1 MDASKTFAKI
11 IELGKNNNKREEL
24 QEYCKLKIDQI
35 ISFLPRRILNS
46 DGAGLLDCILNGI
59 SDEPS
64 LGTNKVKII
73 DVVLNTLRKESI
85 SLTHSSDIMSRVL
98 PELLKQNV
106 TDLVRWCDDCV
117 QSIVEDS
124 DTNMIWKDI
133 LPERLNAIAT
143 YNSVN
148 HCGTDMTGA
157 EYKQQ
162 CIRTLCQ
169 CKWKDHQL
177 VQLTAMFIDM
187 ELSKNNHKQVVNK
200 ICSHIMGLTPTELP
214 PLVHRLVR
222 LCKLYHLEIV
232 LAQLSHYFNLHLYS
246 KLEPPPQ
253 DSEST
258 TMDIDDLAQLSP
270 AELSS
275 CLSTCIYHMTQGT
288 AEHELIKKHIKT
300 WPKTQLLRAP
310 FLVDIALAVSDKG
323 AEFKSVCLDA
333 IKSAIEQ
340 RALDE
345 LRCKQSAWV
354 RSVLPPDVDVVSVLK
369 VLTTESANHRE
380 LTVLGLINLAFSL
393 LGVSRLKPV
402 APVLWSHGKLILVR
416 LCKTQPATTGHILS
430 QLADRLCGDVTQ
442 RQYSEC
448 FYILCKLTP
457 VSVEPC
463 TQVNLILEN
472 CQPADAEYESA
483 ALVLAAVHPLL
494 AFSTRVRDAL
504 VMICRKGLYARDS
517 LHRCLSV
524 CGFLTVLRH
533 IKLSGALPTSQGFGD
548 QFSVQ
553 SYLTQLT
560 VDVHATQNGAVTSRV
575 RNEAMCMEV
584 VSILR
589 RCLVQDANVK
599 QLFYTELYECVKDK
613 PALHEAVL
621 ELLYEHLNQFLPED
635 EDGAVILLDDC
646 IQITSTS
653 AVLTEPI
660 SRLLYLVAQFLQ
672 PVEED
677 LEDILS
683 SPELETASAHL
694 KSKLNIVMD
703 KLCSSDNIANINM
716 EDPGLS
722 DLTPESKAK
731 CIKVQQVLQCH
742 EALAAHLV
750 MQWTPASRS
759 APTNLYKIYKAC
771 SELMDQTKTPSKQG
785 KKNTKSLLN
794 ETGETAK
801 SQKSQKTQKDKG
813 KGVMKLSN
821 MVKDRTGPF
830 KPLPCLWDLK
840 FCLRILILLY
850 SEEVP
855 WSSVEQRN
863 QIRARRDFHQWALRG
878 VMAAVAECG
887 HTRHAL
893 THLVKIAALLYRRC
907 VIRFEDLCNFDEQ
920 TALGCLDVFKS
931 CLSFILSSNY
941 SLKLESLVPY
951 ITGLTDTTVAASIA
965 NILEHIHTAL
975 AHLEVEGTEDAD
987 ATGKKILSALCQLAT
1002 LLLETPLQPSPE
1014 MSRVII
1020 KLEEYVRRSK
1030 QDWLQLLVPLLAAA
1044 CREQHEAQL
1053 LDDLLE
1059 KLATALGRIDEEDSS
1074 DVEDSEIFPS
1084 IDSRTGHIALN
1095 HVCAHLGY
1103 RFKSVEHLLTRARDL
1118 ASALDTAAPSHHTR
1132 IEKEVKE
1139 VYKCVVVQLC
1149 QLSVWAGGVARMR
1162 TSAAGCDR
1170 VLAVCVRL
1178 YALLATLVRHIQPE
1192 LAIALRLDRLL
1203 KISGKRLSS
1212 VMDCL
1217 ITYLEQVQQQQGAR
1231 RGRDSRLVPR
1241 LVLEAEQ
1248 FNKHATILANK
1259 AKVDYQQ
1266 YFSLG
1271 IAHDFKIKA
1280 SLLQQVLSA
1289 REEQNDTALT
1299 VVNTVFVGDISLT
1312 RVRVRARGSWRRFS
1326 ESEGAWESNDGF
1338 SKLRL
1343 LPSFYCVCYSCQ
1355 IQFLLQ
1361 LTSASTQLSV
1371 YYKIDALLSLLLSL
1385 LLAVLLTLLH
1395 AVLRAVL
1402 WILSLLLRSWPPKSR
1417 SPLPI
1422 VGATAHSS
1430 FGD

>member
-1 MDASKTFAKI
+1 MDGIKTFAKI
-11 IELGKNNNKREEL
+11 IELGKNNSKREEL
-24 QEYCKLKIDQI
+24 REYCKLKIDQI

-59 SDEPS
+59 SDER
-64 LGTNKVKII
+64 LGNNKIKII
-73 DVVLNTLRKESI
+73 DVVLNTLRKETT

-98 PELLKQNV
+98 PELPRHNL
-106 TDLVRWCDDCV
+106 TDLVKWCDDCI

-133 LPERLNAIAT
+133 LPECLNTISS
-143 YNSVN
+143 YNNVN

-177 VQLTAMFIDM
+177 VQLTSMFIEI
-187 ELSKNNHKQVVNK
+187 ELSKNDHKQVVNK
-200 ICSHIMGLTPTELP
+200 ICSHIMGLTPAELP

-222 LCKLYHLEIV
+222 LCKLYNLEIV

-258 TMDIDDLAQLSP
+258 TMDIDDLAQHSP

-275 CLSTCIYHMTQGT
+275 CLSTCIYHMTQGA

-310 FLVDIALAVSDKG
+310 FLIDIALAVSDKG

-393 LGVSRLKPV
+393 LGVSRVRPV
-402 APVLWSHGKLILVR
+402 ASVLWSHGKLILVR

-430 QLADRLCGDVTQ
+430 QLADRLCGDVAQ

-472 CQPADAEYESA
+472 CQPSGTEYESA

-494 AFSTRVRDAL
+494 GFSTRVRDAL
-504 VMICRKGLYARDS
+504 VMVCRKGLYARES

-533 IKLSGALPTSQGFGD
+533 IKLSATLTSSQASGD
-548 QFSVQ
+548 QLSAH

-560 VDVHATQNGAVTSRV
+560 VDVHATQNGAVTSRI

-613 PALHEAVL
+613 AALHEAVL
-621 ELLYEHLNQFLPED
+621 ELLYEHLSKFLPED
-635 EDGAVILLDDC
+635 EDGAGILLDDC
-646 IQITSTS
+646 VQITPTS
-653 AVLTEPI
+653 ALLTEPI

-703 KLCSSDNIANINM
+703 KLCTADNIANINM
-716 EDPGLS
+716 EDVGLS

-731 CIKVQQVLQCH
+731 CIKVQQALQCYG
-742 EALAAHLV
+742 ALAAHLV
-750 MQWTPASRS
+750 MQWSPATRT
-759 APTNLYKIYKAC
+759 APTNLYKLYKA
-771 SELMDQTKTPSKQG
+771 SNELMDHTKTPSKQS

-794 ETGETAK
+794 ETGETTK
-801 SQKSQKTQKDKG
+801 SHKSQKTQKDKG
-813 KGVMKLSN
+813 KGVKLSN
-821 MVKDRTGPF
+821 MVKDRAGPF

-840 FCLRILILLY
+840 FCLRILVLLY

-863 QIRARRDFHQWALRG
+863 QIRARRDFHQWVVRG
-878 VMAAVAECG
+878 VLAAVTERG

-893 THLVKIAALLYRRC
+893 THVIKIAALLYRRC
-907 VIRFEDLCNFDEQ
+907 VIRFQDLCDFDEQ
-920 TALGCLDVFKS
+920 TALGCLDVFKT
-931 CLSFILSSNY
+931 CLTLTLSSNY
-941 SLKLESLVPY
+941 SPKLESLIPN

-965 NILEHIHTAL
+965 NILEHTHTAL
-975 AHLEVEGTEDAD
+975 AQFDVDGTEDAD

-1002 LLLETPLQPSPE
+1002 LLLETPLQPSQE

-1020 KLEEYVRRSK
+1020 KMEEYVRRSK

-1059 KLATALGRIDEEDSS
+1059 KLAIALGRIDEEDSS
-1074 DVEDSEIFPS
+1074 DVEDSGTFPS

-1103 RFKSVEHLLTRARDL
+1103 RFKCVEHLLTRARDL
-1118 ASALDTAAPSHHTR
+1118 SSALDTATPPHHTR

-1149 QLSVWAGGVARMR
+1149 QLAGWAGGVARLR
-1162 TSAAGCDR
+1162 TAAAGGDR

-1248 FNKHATILANK
+1248 FNKHATLLANK

-1271 IAHDFKIKA
+1271 IARDFKIKA

-1289 REEQNDTALT
+1289 GDEQTDTAEEE
-1299 VVNTVFVGDISLT
+1299 DI
-1312 RVRVRARGSWRRFS
+1312 
-1326 ESEGAWESNDGF
+1326 NDAITEII
-1338 SKLRL
+1338 
-1343 LPSFYCVCYSCQ
+1343 P
-1355 IQFLLQ
+1355 
-1361 LTSASTQLSV
+1361 LSV
-1371 YYKIDALLSLLLSL
+1371 DNENNLNEDIP
-1385 LLAVLLTLLH
+1385 
-1395 AVLRAVL
+1395 LRKKRRV
-1402 WILSLLLRSWPPKSR
+1402 S
-1417 SPLPI
+1417 
-1422 VGATAHSS
+1422 
-1430 FGD
+1430 

>member
-258 TMDIDDLAQLSP
+258 TMDIDDLVQLSP

-310 FLVDIALAVSDKG
+310 FFIDIALAVSDKG

-369 VLTTESANHRE
+369 VLTTE
-380 LTVLGLINLAFSL
+380 
-393 LGVSRLKPV
+393 
-402 APVLWSHGKLILVR
+402 
-416 LCKTQPATTGHILS
+416 
-430 QLADRLCGDVTQ
+430 
-442 RQYSEC
+442 
-448 FYILCKLTP
+448 
-457 VSVEPC
+457 
-463 TQVNLILEN
+463 
-472 CQPADAEYESA
+472 
-483 ALVLAAVHPLL
+483 
-494 AFSTRVRDAL
+494 
-504 VMICRKGLYARDS
+504 RDS

-524 CGFLTVLRH
+524 YGFLTVLRH
-533 IKLSGALPTSQGFGD
+533 IKLSGALPTSQGSGD

-621 ELLYEHLNQFLPED
+621 ELLYEHLSQFLPED

-646 IQITSTS
+646 IQMTSTS
-653 AVLTEPI
+653 AALTEPI

-703 KLCSSDNIANINM
+703 KLCTSDNIANINM

-759 APTNLYKIYKAC
+759 APTNLYKIYKAS

-794 ETGETAK
+794 ETGESAK

-840 FCLRILILLY
+840 FCLRILVLLY

-863 QIRARRDFHQWALRG
+863 QIRARRDFHQWVLRG

-941 SLKLESLVPY
+941 SLKLESLVP
-951 ITGLTDTTVAASIA
+951 
-965 NILEHIHTAL
+965 
-975 AHLEVEGTEDAD
+975 
-987 ATGKKILSALCQLAT
+987 
-1002 LLLETPLQPSPE
+1002 
-1014 MSRVII
+1014 
-1020 KLEEYVRRSK
+1020 
-1030 QDWLQLLVPLLAAA
+1030 
-1044 CREQHEAQL
+1044 
-1053 LDDLLE
+1053 
-1059 KLATALGRIDEEDSS
+1059 
-1074 DVEDSEIFPS
+1074 
-1084 IDSRTGHIALN
+1084 
-1095 HVCAHLGY
+1095 
-1103 RFKSVEHLLTRARDL
+1103 
-1118 ASALDTAAPSHHTR
+1118 
-1132 IEKEVKE
+1132 
-1139 VYKCVVVQLC
+1139 
-1149 QLSVWAGGVARMR
+1149 
-1162 TSAAGCDR
+1162 
-1170 VLAVCVRL
+1170 
-1178 YALLATLVRHIQPE
+1178 
-1192 LAIALRLDRLL
+1192 LDRLL

-1280 SLLQQVLSA
+1280 SLLQHVLSA
-1289 REEQNDTALT
+1289 REEQNDTAEED
-1299 VVNTVFVGDISLT
+1299 DI
-1312 RVRVRARGSWRRFS
+1312 
-1326 ESEGAWESNDGF
+1326 NDAITNF
-1338 SKLRL
+1338 
-1343 LPSFYCVCYSCQ
+1343 
-1355 IQFLLQ
+1355 
-1361 LTSASTQLSV
+1361 
-1371 YYKIDALLSLLLSL
+1371 
-1385 LLAVLLTLLH
+1385 
-1395 AVLRAVL
+1395 
-1402 WILSLLLRSWPPKSR
+1402 
-1417 SPLPI
+1417 
-1422 VGATAHSS
+1422 
-1430 FGD
+1430 